1 MLAIVRSA
9 FFNGQGNSE
18 VTDTN
23 GNRAVH
29 LTPVAGE
36 FPRRLR
42 VIAGTVAINA
52 SIETGRTYL
61 VNSEFVRMNTVG
73 EGKKAQQFP
82 QYNIEVIQE
91 VTSVI
96 DLLKAKNE
104 LGDVKN
110 IGDTP
115 SQTPDP
121 SQTPN
126 PEEGFIDDEKNA
138 EK

>member
-9 FFNGQGNSE
+9 FFNGQGNTE
-18 VTDTN
+18 ITDKR

-52 SIETGRTYL
+52 QIETGRTYL

-73 EGKKAQQFP
+73 EGANAQTYP

-104 LGDVKN
+104 LGDVVN
-110 IGDTP
+110 VGDNNSSAQRV
-115 SQTPDP
+115 SQ
-121 SQTPN
+121 
-126 PEEGFIDDEKNA
+126 EEAEMLVDEQEAADAK
-138 EK
+138 